1 MITVRL
7 RVLAAAA
14 SISEHSGARGTHDYR
29 FKLTGY
35 DDDGSSWLG
44 TLSLDSSPD
53 TSMSRRDYQHI
64 KESPITIERVASTVM
79 FITAGIDD
87 IAWAILSGITA
98 SNDPAITRYNELK
111 RSDGGASL
119 STDEMEAVAS
129 YLLKK
134 TSLRHREVGG
144 ENQIA
149 VLQRGVQIKL
159 IQSPFTGPSTRS
171 SHCYRL

>member
-1 MITVRL
+1 
-7 RVLAAAA
+7 
-14 SISEHSGARGTHDYR
+14 
-29 FKLTGY
+29 
-35 DDDGSSWLG
+35 
-44 TLSLDSSPD
+44 
-53 TSMSRRDYQHI
+53 MSRRDYQHI